1 MPNRLWAGCFAAT
14 RSDPIHLTTDHS
26 DGTDASEAIASGYSG
41 FSLGRCLRALRLV
54 AGDAEDGRK
63 KAHEA
68 HGSWAPLFFLPSQG
82 TSYTSTSVA
91 PPAPLPVTS
100 VVYSPA
106 GRVMSNMA
114 SFDDGLVTAKAP
126 TAALAAVS

>member
-1 MPNRLWAGCFAAT
+1 MLRGN
-14 RSDPIHLTTDHS
+14 PIGSHPFNH
-26 DGTDASEAIASGYSG
+26 G
-41 FSLGRCLRALRLV
+41 SLGWHRCFGYECFRVFRVFRSPLQFLRVLSLLA
-54 AGDAEDGRK
+54 ANAEDGRK
-63 KAHEA
+63 DAHEA
-68 HGSWAPLFFLPSQG
+68 HGSWAPFFFLPSQG
-82 TSYTSTSVA
+82 TSYTSTSAA